1 MARVAAILKHRPANY
16 RKSRDARNGQGR
28 NAWPNNDVLTEQ
40 ILESIN
46 TTPQE
51 KVLQR
56 IASLSPI
63 RRGKVL
69 DIRRQI
75 ADGTYE
81 AADRLDRV
89 MGRILEAIT
98 T

>member
-1 MARVAAILKHRPANY
+1 
-16 RKSRDARNGQGR
+16 
-28 NAWPNNDVLTEQ
+28 LTGQ

-63 RRGKVL
+63 RRGKVP

-75 ADGTYE
+75 ADGSYKV
-81 AADRLDRV
+81 ADRLDRV